1 MPLRVLEFSSPCWP
15 PTHDPHI
22 RTHAPCMQVP
32 GLQRP
37 TEKEADILEGE
48 HSEHLAGVWS
58 KGCSRKASKSPS
70 SPPHRGCPHGKR
82 IPLPPSSPSVAVH
95 IYRAAGRGRG
105 TGLSDSRAS
114 WPGKWPLTRPY
125 TPMLLASPGAP
136 GGPSRPRKGGWRE
149 PPGPPGGQALC
160 LSSETGEHLSF
171 CCAASSQSHSLCP
184 AISHSIILILHQFW
198 AGPCLGSWG
207 YTGE

>member
-1 MPLRVLEFSSPCWP
+1 
-15 PTHDPHI
+15 
-22 RTHAPCMQVP
+22 MQVP

-48 HSEHLAGVWS
+48 HSEHLAGAWS

-82 IPLPPSSPSVAVH
+82 TPFLPHPPMLLYIFIGQLVV
-95 IYRAAGRGRG
+95 GG
-105 TGLSDSRAS
+105 TGLGDSRAS
-114 WPGKWPLTRPY
+114 WLGKWPLTRPY

-136 GGPSRPRKGGWRE
+136 GGPTRPPKGGWRE

-160 LSSETGEHLSF
+160 LSSETGECLSF

-184 AISHSIILILHQFW
+184 AISHSIILILYQLW

-207 YTGE
+207 YKGE